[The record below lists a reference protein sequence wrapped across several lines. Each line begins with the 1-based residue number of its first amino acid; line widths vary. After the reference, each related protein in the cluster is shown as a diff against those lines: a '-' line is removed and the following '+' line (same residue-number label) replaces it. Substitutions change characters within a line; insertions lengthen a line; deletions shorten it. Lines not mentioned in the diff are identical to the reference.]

1 MRTVPF
7 LLALALAPGLALA
20 DCGRISTF
28 DIAPRN
34 QQLYPAVLIAIDGR
48 KPAAVE
54 GTSFRLPPGRH
65 VLTVAEAIDP
75 HRFNRVEQVQRD
87 RRSRERYK
95 TIEVEVAADTTYFLA
110 ARLNLEQRGEI
121 RSGAYW
127 DPVIWKEATEACR

>member
-1 MRTVPF
+1 MRTTPL
-7 LLALALAPGLALA
+7 LLALVLGPGLALA

-28 DIAPRN
+28 DVAPRN
-34 QQLYPAVLIAIDGR
+34 QQLYRAVLIAIDGR
-48 KPAAVE
+48 KPANVE
-54 GTSFRLPPGRH
+54 GHSFRLPAGRH

-95 TIEVEVAADTTYFLA
+95 TIEVDVAVDTTYFLA
-110 ARLNLEQRGEI
+110 ARLDLDRRGEI

-127 DPVIWKEATEACR
+127 DPVIWKQATEACR